1 MNWLKLSAA
10 SGLVLTAITAAQTQA
25 QVMVVVDMSKFT
37 CEQLL
42 RGTGNS
48 IDAAV
53 WISGYYNGLRK
64 NTMLDLGQFKQNA
77 EAVVAECAA
86 NPGKT
91 VMRTIDTMLAAGR
104 KKK

>member
-10 SGLVLTAITAAQTQA
+10 SALVLAVTPGVYA
-25 QVMVVVDMSKFT
+25 QVMVDMSKFT

-53 WISGYYNGLRK
+53 WISGYYNGLHK
-64 NTMLDLGQFKQNA
+64 NTVLDLNGFKNNA
-77 EAVVAECAA
+77 EAVVAQCAA
-86 NPGKT
+86 NPDKT

-104 KKK
+104 KK